1 MDTAHER
8 GAYDDPN
15 EGRQIAINNSQRR
28 PHNRTRPG
36 DSGEMVGEENVGLG
50 RQEVRAVIFGN
61 GSGRAGRIDAQ
72 CAFDEAAVKSNSE
85 PIAEER
91 CTKNTKEERAHTA
104 RYCRRIGF
112 RASMPT

>member
-1 MDTAHER
+1 MNAPHER

-15 EGRQIAINNSQRR
+15 EGRQVAVNHSQRR
-28 PHNRTRPG
+28 SHNGAGPG